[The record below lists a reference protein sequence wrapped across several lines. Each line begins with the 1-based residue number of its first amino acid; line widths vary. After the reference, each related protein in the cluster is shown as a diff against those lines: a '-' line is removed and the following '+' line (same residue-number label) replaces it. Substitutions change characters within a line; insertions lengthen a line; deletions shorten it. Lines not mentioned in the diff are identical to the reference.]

1 MYKHLYNDE
10 CGCLSANREFKLS
23 LWQDYGFDT
32 AADMVVD
39 YYSGSVG
46 AIFSKYPMSDAENA
60 QRNKE

>member
-1 MYKHLYNDE
+1 M
-10 CGCLSANREFKLS
+10 S

-39 YYSGSVG
+39 YYNGSVG
-46 AIFSKYPMSDAENA
+46 AIFSKHLMSDAENA

>member
-1 MYKHLYNDE
+1 M
-10 CGCLSANREFKLS
+10 G

-32 AADMVVD
+32 AADMIVD

-46 AIFSKYPMSDAENA
+46 AIFSKYLMSDAENI